1 MNFEE
6 LSDDE
11 WMMVSSLVSDEPPIR
26 INRRGRPRAEPR
38 VVANAVL
45 WILTTG
51 ESWSRLPARYPSG
64 PTCRRRFDEWHASG
78 TLVEIVQRLTQSG
91 RSFVY
96 VPEPPQPV
104 AETVAAIADETDP
117 DDGLPAVYWKS
128 PDAWQAP
135 ASRADA
141 PLADPIESMTRQLV
155 AAEPPVLAN
164 DAPPA
169 APVHARKRAH
179 APVAPASVP
188 VPRDESPVA
197 ARSPTWTNRT
207 PHLAQVAEWR
217 GYVMKLTVQPVRNR
231 MYRAAVEILKDNQR
245 VERSGLIG
253 PPFQDRDAAKRFAL
267 DWGRDWIE
275 RECVGGPAAQA
286 AAPGQ
291 HTAGAAVAHAPANAV
306 VTRTVPVVTNAV
318 TNAVTSAV
326 TNAVVNAVQNVA
338 PNVVPSTVADA
349 VASAM
354 ATTGAPANARLV
366 PLQRFTASG
375 ALVSANDRRDSGA
388 EASRSSERRSADP
401 QYRPRT
407 RAHAG

>member
-128 PDAWQAP
+128 PEAWQAP
-135 ASRADA
+135 ASMADA

-169 APVHARKRAH
+169 APVHARKRVH
-179 APVAPASVP
+179 ASVAPASVP
-188 VPRDESPVA
+188 VARDESPVA
-197 ARSPTWTNRT
+197 PRSPTWSNRA

-231 MYRAAVEILKDNQR
+231 KYRAAVEILKDNQR

-253 PPFQDRDAAKRFAL
+253 PPFQDRDAAKHFAF

-275 RECVGGPAAQA
+275 RECGGEPAVQA
-286 AAPGQ
+286 AAPGRNK
-291 HTAGAAVAHAPANAV
+291 AGAAVAHAPGNAV

-326 TNAVVNAVQNVA
+326 VNAVQNAA

-354 ATTGAPANARLV
+354 ATAGAPANARLV

-388 EASRSSERRSADP
+388 EASRSSERRTADP